1 MLRRY
6 LHRLIEI
13 CALQD
18 VKARDLFL
26 GLREG
31 TVRNDDLATPD
42 AERRASCTRA
52 SSWPCTRTPRSSISL
67 TQACASGPILAA
79 SSPGSSSSIA
89 SSTHTSIMYRIK
101 FLAFVSIGFQQPL
114 GKPI

>member
-6 LHRLIEI
+6 LHRLIQI

-31 TVRNDDLATPD
+31 TVRNDDLTTPD
-42 AERRASCTRA
+42 AERGCVLRA

-67 TQACASGPILAA
+67 THAWASGPILAD
-79 SSPGSSSSIA
+79 SSAGSSNSIA

-101 FLAFVSIGFQQPL
+101 FLAFKSIGFQQPL
-114 GKPI
+114 